1 MDLVTQT
8 LLWDDFRNVM
18 LLGDFLVYL
27 TAKTFEGSGAE
38 SNYLLYISLM
48 PTAGQDHRRTPDSC
62 QLELDENV
70 TNVLGLKSFKLSSSH
85 QIFISSWFVPL
96 LPWLSDRWGKGR
108 EEALPSEL
116 FLCALAALLA
126 ALAWAGRLSREVSW
140 FGLDFESSQ
149 TDTDLAF
156 LSGIALA
163 AALPCNNTIP
173 HLNNIIHRQEI
184 IWRQRLLLLDII
196 LLKWKK

>member
-18 LLGDFLVYL
+18 MGYFLVYL

-48 PTAGQDHRRTPDSC
+48 PTAGQENRRTPDSC

-85 QIFISSWFVPL
+85 QIFISS
-96 LPWLSDRWGKGR
+96 
-108 EEALPSEL
+108 
-116 FLCALAALLA
+116 
-126 ALAWAGRLSREVSW
+126 
-140 FGLDFESSQ
+140 
-149 TDTDLAF
+149 
-156 LSGIALA
+156 
-163 AALPCNNTIP
+163 
-173 HLNNIIHRQEI
+173 
-184 IWRQRLLLLDII
+184 
-196 LLKWKK
+196 

>member
-1 MDLVTQT
+1 MYWVWNHLNFLQVIKYSSVRDL
-8 LLWDDFRNVM
+8 
-18 LLGDFLVYL
+18 
-27 TAKTFEGSGAE
+27 S
-38 SNYLLYISLM
+38 
-48 PTAGQDHRRTPDSC
+48 
-62 QLELDENV
+62 
-70 TNVLGLKSFKLSSSH
+70 
-85 QIFISSWFVPL
+85 PL

-184 IWRQRLLLLDII
+184 IWRQRFLLSDKYYFI
-196 LLKWKK
+196 KMKKTIEMMMTMMNNWTHNKTEWLHLVYCL